1 MFVAVMKSS
10 KIIVTEG
17 DRNIITDKSD
27 VDKSMHETFS
37 VFIILQNV
45 WKKSIHNKISLYMTS
60 LNVSVHLWTG

>member
-1 MFVAVMKSS
+1 MFFAIMKSS

-27 VDKSMHETFS
+27 VDKSMNEHFS
-37 VFIILQNV
+37 VFIFLQNV